1 MKALK
6 EIKNW
11 FYIRRIVK
19 QEKKTSDS
27 GWNEF
32 NLRSNWYGRIYTV
45 VSLREEDMGEEEVV
59 RNWRAMEAMRPIND
73 YLTTLDFKEIIY
85 PSIEK
90 IPNSRSYLVVY
101 SPVIT
106 SSTIRTLIY
115 TTFLILA
122 GIITLIFI

>member
-1 MKALK
+1 
-6 EIKNW
+6 
-11 FYIRRIVK
+11 
-19 QEKKTSDS
+19 
-27 GWNEF
+27 
-32 NLRSNWYGRIYTV
+32 
-45 VSLREEDMGEEEVV
+45 MGEEEVV

>member
-45 VSLREEDMGEEEVV
+45 VSLRE
-59 RNWRAMEAMRPIND
+59 
-73 YLTTLDFKEIIY
+73 
-85 PSIEK
+85 
-90 IPNSRSYLVVY
+90 
-101 SPVIT
+101 
-106 SSTIRTLIY
+106 
-115 TTFLILA
+115 
-122 GIITLIFI
+122 